1 MKDQKDLTRTSR
13 EGNVLWYYLISD
25 VEHVYSMKGVAGVL
39 PRNIFYF
46 TE

>member
-1 MKDQKDLTRTSR
+1 MKDQKDLPRTSR
-13 EGNVLWYYLISD
+13 EGNVLCYYLISD
-25 VEHVYSMKGVAGVL
+25 VEHVYSMKGVASVL